1 MPNTPMST
9 ADVEGMTPAAVGV
22 LADNFGKFA
31 NAAFNGGCA
40 AILGWLVVSEIPAM
54 RQANTQQALV
64 ITKALDEVLHE
75 VKELRRERVGAV
87 KSERPP
93 HN

>member
-9 ADVEGMTPAAVGV
+9 AVVEGMTPAAVGV

-40 AILGWLVVSEIPAM
+40 VILGWLVVSEISAM
-54 RQANTQQALV
+54 RQSSAQQAMV

-75 VKELRRERVGAV
+75 VKELRRERVGAI
-87 KSERPP
+87 KSERPA
-93 HN
+93 NN

>member
-1 MPNTPMST
+1 MPATPLST
-9 ADVEGMTPAAVGV
+9 AVVEGMTPATVGV

-40 AILGWLVVSEIPAM
+40 VILGWLVVSEIPAM
-54 RQANTQQALV
+54 RQSAASQAMT

-75 VKELRRERVGAV
+75 VKELRRERVGATKV
-87 KSERPP
+87 DRPV
-93 HN
+93 NN

>member
-1 MPNTPMST
+1 MGE
-9 ADVEGMTPAAVGV
+9 AMTPAAVGV

-54 RQANTQQALV
+54 RQSNAQQAMV

-75 VKELRRERVGAV
+75 VKELRRERVSAT
-87 KSERPP
+87 KIDRPQ
-93 HN
+93 N

>member
-1 MPNTPMST
+1 MPATPLST
-9 ADVEGMTPAAVGV
+9 AVIEGMTPAAVGV

-40 AILGWLVVSEIPAM
+40 VILGWLVVSEIPAM
-54 RQANTQQALV
+54 RLANAQQTMV

-75 VKELRRERVGAV
+75 VKELRRERVSAT
-87 KSERPP
+87 KIDRP